1 MCCQPLE
8 KEGRNK
14 DRGRRIGILMPL
26 FDDYFM
32 MVEKKKRAMILKRK
46 MCEDNSEKNKGPWI
60 KSFLYPRSLLQSPLR
75 LELRLYCPVAP
86 MPDTPELEKQSHL
99 EIP

>member
-46 MCEDNSEKNKGPWI
+46 MCEDNSEKNSI
-60 KSFLYPRSLLQSPLR
+60 VQRNSSFYNLFTFYSYSVHIYFLYLLHKGDRFFS
-75 LELRLYCPVAP
+75 
-86 MPDTPELEKQSHL
+86 K
-99 EIP
+99 

>member
-14 DRGRRIGILMPL
+14 DRGRRIWILMPL

-32 MVEKKKRAMILKRK
+32 MVGSGKRAMILKRK
-46 MCEDNSEKNKGPWI
+46 MCEDNSEKNNR
-60 KSFLYPRSLLQSPLR
+60 KSSI
-75 LELRLYCPVAP
+75 V
-86 MPDTPELEKQSHL
+86 
-99 EIP
+99 